1 MPNTAELNI
10 ANIQVFAEREAAADR
25 ATGTYDAHLAADP
38 HYYIWQG
45 SFQTIP
51 MGMNG
56 NPEQFVEQMI
66 RAVPGINCLRIPFNS
81 NSFNA
86 DGTLDPLFE
95 RFLIAAAN
103 HGLQLIPVL
112 ADGAAQGFE
121 GTSSAIATALQ
132 GEIFSNVL
140 EGWTLMKAW
149 MDRHPTVENAVY
161 GWELLN
167 EPASYQRAVLTA
179 SHANQPAMESQM
191 VTLYVQHMAELA
203 SIVSE
208 GNDAAV
214 IVSAWGYGG
223 DTRTLENTLIGGQS
237 AIDVLR
243 ADLGESLVW
252 SLHYYPGWMGTG
264 GITDPVALQAVWA
277 DFIAPLSG
285 DNILMTEINVPGS
298 TTYNPFQTEQ
308 IDTATALSL
317 DWLKAA
323 GVGVGWFPALQT
335 GAAGL
340 ALIESDGGIRYL
352 NQPSLAAALNAF
364 SFGQDP
370 VLHHNSELIRP
381 ELVNAVLRNQP
392 GDPDYVNGH
401 RDAVSLAGLGFGY
414 AGNDTIVGSALANNF
429 LYGGAGNDLV
439 AGANHD
445 DFLYGQDGNDFIVS
459 GDGIDYVFG
468 GNGNDTIVGDYLNNT
483 IYGGAGADQ
492 FVVAA
497 GAKLIVVD
505 YSASDHDSWMSSRNG
520 RYVGHAVLDANGD
533 GVSDLRVTLSDGAEI
548 LFLGMGGT
556 FGVISVLSGLLPFG
570 DLAERTGETLLNL
583 SNANSAPD
591 INLLINLLANPSG
604 TNAGS
609 ISRAASALAD
619 SLVGGAAADLINAGG
634 GSDVVYGVTGNDSI
648 DGGAGKDLIFGGSG
662 DDRLLG
668 ATGDDLVFGGTG
680 DDVIV
685 GGDGNDL
692 LSGDV
697 GRDQI
702 DGGNDADILSGGAD
716 NDTISGGSGD
726 DTLAG
731 DFGAGGAS
739 GISGDDLLFG
749 GAGNDILDGGA
760 GRDFLDGG
768 AGNDLIDGGL
778 GVDTAIFSGTASA
791 TVNLTVL
798 TSQNTG
804 YGLDRLRGIENISSG
819 FGNDW
824 LSGNDGA
831 NVLRSGLGCDTLFG
845 GAGADYLFGGGG
857 RDILD
862 GGAGNDLIDGGLGV
876 DTAIFCSSAS
886 ATVNLAVLTP
896 QNTGYGLDQ
905 LRDIENITSGI
916 GNDWLSGNDGAN
928 VLRSGDG
935 RDTLFGGAG
944 DDVLF
949 GGAGRDVIRGGAGA
963 DTLIGGGGADSFV
976 FADTLGASNVDTLQD
991 FTHGVDRILLENSV
1005 LSGLVEGVLSASAFV
1020 ANSFGLATD
1029 SLDRIIYETDTGRLY
1044 YDPDG
1049 TGGRG
1054 QVLFAV
1060 ISPGL
1065 TISNS
1070 DFLIT

>member
-1 MPNTAELNI
+1 MSNTAQLNI
-10 ANIQVFAEREAAADR
+10 ANIQVFAERAAAEDR
-25 ATGTYDAHLAADP
+25 AAGTYDAHLAADP

-56 NPEQFVEQMI
+56 KPEQFVEQMI
-66 RAVPGINCLRIPFNS
+66 RAVPGINCLRIPFNA

-103 HGLQLIPVL
+103 HGLKLIPVL
-112 ADGAAQGFE
+112 ADGAAQEFE
-121 GTSSAIATALQ
+121 GTSSAIATALH
-132 GEIFSNVL
+132 GDIFSDVL
-140 EGWTLMKAW
+140 KGWTLMKAW
-149 MDRHPTVENAVY
+149 MDRHPTVENAVH

-167 EPASYQRAVLTA
+167 EPASYQRAVSTA
-179 SHANQPAMESQM
+179 SHANQSAMETQM

-223 DTRTLENTLIGGQS
+223 DTRTLANTQIGGKS

-243 ADLGESLVW
+243 ADFGESLVW
-252 SLHYYPGWMGTG
+252 SLHYYPGWMGTS

-277 DFIAPLSG
+277 DFMAPLGG

-298 TTYNPFQTEQ
+298 TTYNPFQTDK

-323 GVGVGWFPALQT
+323 GVGIGWFPALQT
-335 GAAGL
+335 GASGL
-340 ALIESDGGIRYL
+340 AFIESDGGIRYL

-364 SFGQDP
+364 SIGQDP
-370 VLHHNSELIRP
+370 VSHHNSELIRP
-381 ELVNAVLRNQP
+381 ELVSATLRNQP
-392 GDPDYVNGH
+392 GDPDYVNGR

-414 AGNDTIVGSALANNF
+414 AGNDTIVGSTLANNF

-459 GDGIDYVFG
+459 GDGVDYVFG
-468 GNGNDTIVGDYLNNT
+468 GSGNDTIVGDYLNNT

-497 GAKLIVVD
+497 GAKLTLVD

-570 DLAERTGETLLNL
+570 DFAARTGETLLNL
-583 SNANSAPD
+583 SNANSASD
-591 INLLINLLANPSG
+591 MNRFINQLPNPSG
-604 TNAGS
+604 TNTAS
-609 ISRAASALAD
+609 INVAASALAD
-619 SLVGGAAADLINAGG
+619 SLVGGAANDRINSGG
-634 GSDVVYGVTGNDSI
+634 GSDVVYGLTGNDSI
-648 DGGAGKDLIFGGSG
+648 DGGTGKDLIFGGSG
-662 DDRLLG
+662 NDKLLG
-668 ATGDDLVFGGTG
+668 STGDDFVFGGTG

-685 GGDGNDL
+685 GGDSNDL

-697 GRDQI
+697 GGDLI
-702 DGGNDADILSGGAD
+702 DGGSGADIVSGGAN
-716 NDTISGGSGD
+716 NDTISGGIGD

-731 DFGAGGAS
+731 DFGAGADS
-739 GISGDDLLFG
+739 GTSGDDLLFG
-749 GAGNDILDGGA
+749 GAGNDMLDGGA
-760 GRDFLDGG
+760 GSDFLDGG

-778 GVDTAIFSGTASA
+778 GIDTAIFSDKASA
-791 TVNLTVL
+791 RVNLAVL

-804 YGLDRLRGIENISSG
+804 YGLDRLRGIEN
-819 FGNDW
+819 
-824 LSGNDGA
+824 
-831 NVLRSGLGCDTLFG
+831 V
-845 GAGADYLFGGGG
+845 
-857 RDILD
+857 
-862 GGAGNDLIDGGLGV
+862 
-876 DTAIFCSSAS
+876 
-886 ATVNLAVLTP
+886 
-896 QNTGYGLDQ
+896 
-905 LRDIENITSGI
+905 TSGI

-935 RDTLFGGAG
+935 SDTLFGGAG

-949 GGAGRDVIRGGAGA
+949 GGTGRDVIRGGAGA
-963 DTLIGGGGADSFV
+963 DTLIGGSGADSFEFV
-976 FADTLGASNVDTLQD
+976 DTLGASNVDTIQD
-991 FTHGVDRILLENSV
+991 FSHRVDRILLENSV
-1005 LSGLVEGVLSASAFV
+1005 FSGLVDGALSASAFV
-1020 ANSFGLATD
+1020 ANSSGLATD
-1029 SLDRIIYETDTGRLY
+1029 SLDRIIYETDTGRLF

-1049 TGGRG
+1049 TGSRS

-1060 ISPGL
+1060 VSPGL
-1065 TISNS
+1065 AISNS
-1070 DFLIT
+1070 DFLVT